1 MIQIEKGK
9 LAGHSLKE
17 LTDGEL
23 REFAHSALAT
33 EMKGCSFYKGQL
45 EKVSFDGVTF
55 IECNLARVNFTRV
68 RFRNCK
74 FERVDLTRAHFKECV
89 FVDCVF
95 SDSDPYYAVFESTE
109 VDPFRSGIKLSF
121 FSRTCERRLR
131 NTVRHGR
138 LVQLNTTLGCGSDVG
153 CFTGGVLR
161 DLRGLGRGFR
171 AYASVR

>member
-109 VDPFRSGIKLSF
+109 VDPSAFRRCYVSLSEWNKAIILF
-121 FSRTCERRLR
+121 AHLR
-131 NTVRHGR
+131 K
-138 LVQLNTTLGCGSDVG
+138 
-153 CFTGGVLR
+153 
-161 DLRGLGRGFR
+161 
-171 AYASVR
+171 